1 MANSNN
7 LVTSI
12 NVNMRI
18 CSFLWFTN
26 LLHAEFGKFYNFIWK
41 MAIFKQ
47 FGNVH
52 YGQLY
57 SHAKLQGVMCIFN
70 HIEVP

>member
-18 CSFLWFTN
+18 YSFLWFTN

-52 YGQLY
+52 
-57 SHAKLQGVMCIFN
+57 
-70 HIEVP
+70 